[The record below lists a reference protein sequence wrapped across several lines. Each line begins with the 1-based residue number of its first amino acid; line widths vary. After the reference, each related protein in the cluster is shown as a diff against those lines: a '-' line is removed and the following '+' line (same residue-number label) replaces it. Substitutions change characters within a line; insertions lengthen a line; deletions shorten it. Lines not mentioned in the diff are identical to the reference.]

1 MMSLVEE
8 ALKYDNHFPAK
19 RLHSVC
25 DKKVFVC
32 LFIDI

>member
-1 MMSLVEE
+1 MMNIVEE

-25 DKKVFVC
+25 DKKVFAC
-32 LFIDI
+32 